1 MSDDCAICLECI
13 DENIDN
19 NIKTTKCNHTFH
31 SNCFETWIK
40 INNSCPLC
48 RTVFIAI
55 PIIDD
60 TAIPLQFWFNR
71 DTRLSIPLVSIPS
84 HRPGPPAIYNYSFG
98 LYPESSEPSSTV
110 NLSRIQPQIRIQPQM
125 I

>member
-1 MSDDCAICLECI
+1 MTDCAICLECI
-13 DENIDN
+13 DENIYN

-48 RTVFIAI
+48 RTAFIAI
-55 PIIDD
+55 PIIND
-60 TAIPLQFWFNR
+60 TTIPLQFRFTR
-71 DTRLSIPLVSIPS
+71 DTRVAIPLGSIPYSM
-84 HRPGPPAIYNYSFG
+84 YNYSFG
-98 LYPESSEPSSTV
+98 LYPESGGPNGTA
-110 NLSRIQPQIRIQPQM
+110 NFSRIQPQIRIQPQM